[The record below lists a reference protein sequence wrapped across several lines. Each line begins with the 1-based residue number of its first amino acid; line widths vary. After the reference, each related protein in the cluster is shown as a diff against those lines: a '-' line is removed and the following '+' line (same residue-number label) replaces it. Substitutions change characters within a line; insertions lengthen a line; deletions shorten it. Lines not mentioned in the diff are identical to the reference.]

1 MRRLSTFPILFLLAT
16 PAHAEVDFLHQDLA
30 VDLATDPSE
39 VTVTATVR
47 VSMTTDTDTLSL
59 WSTAI
64 PLVSVEWEGTPLP
77 VTERGWWFSADLPS
91 TVTAGTEG
99 TLTMVMSGVADC
111 PYPGGY
117 VTCVR
122 SADLTFLMPPWEAG
136 TWYAMNVDATTY
148 DDHTGTIAITQ
159 PTAHNA
165 AAMGVVPTVVDNGDG
180 TSTWTFAF
188 DRELSYLAFV
198 AGDMGEVT
206 ASEGIPIRGLFQGD
220 DYVRDLMQDMV
231 DEAAVFAPI
240 FSDLWGA
247 PPVEEIGYTTFS
259 GRTPFAGTS
268 LQGLIFLADYIFTPS
283 FSYIIPAVSHE
294 LAHLWWG
301 TMTSAES
308 TNQFGF
314 FAESMAEYSMW
325 RAHGIVSGEDM
336 RNTGSR
342 MNAVWYMYG
351 RPTTSDVPVLSP
363 LGSETAIFAI
373 YHKGSTVVR
382 TLEEAAGAEG
392 LDAGLRAMIEAGP
405 DGAVMTDFIDVV
417 NTASGV
423 DLTPYVN
430 AWLLGR
436 GFPTV
441 ALTPTLTDSTDG
453 YTATITAAGLDYP
466 MQLPVTVLMSDG
478 TTIEDTLSYDFGAG
492 EVSID
497 LPDWPA
503 CVRVDPGWTAVREL
517 TPEKPGDV
525 SLDGAVDGADLIEV
539 ALMYGGAM
547 PTERRVDGA
556 YDPLHDI
563 DASLAIDDGDLAAVV
578 AAAE

>member
-1 MRRLSTFPILFLLAT
+1 
-16 PAHAEVDFLHQDLA
+16 
-30 VDLATDPSE
+30 
-39 VTVTATVR
+39 
-47 VSMTTDTDTLSL
+47 
-59 WSTAI
+59 
-64 PLVSVEWEGTPLP
+64 
-77 VTERGWWFSADLPS
+77 
-91 TVTAGTEG
+91 
-99 TLTMVMSGVADC
+99 
-111 PYPGGY
+111 
-117 VTCVR
+117 
-122 SADLTFLMPPWEAG
+122 
-136 TWYAMNVDATTY
+136 
-148 DDHTGTIAITQ
+148 
-159 PTAHNA
+159 
-165 AAMGVVPTVVDNGDG
+165 MGVVPAVVDNGDG
-180 TSTWTFAF
+180 TSTWTFVF
-188 DRELSYLAFV
+188 DREISYLAFV
-198 AGDMGEVT
+198 AGDMDEVT
-206 ASEGIPIRGLFQGD
+206 SSSGFAIRGLYQGD
-220 DYVRDLMQDMV
+220 DYVRDLMQGMV
-231 DEAAVFAPI
+231 DEAGIFAPI

-268 LQGLIFLADYIFTPS
+268 LQGLIFLSDYIFTPS
-283 FSYIIPAVSHE
+283 FSYLISAVSHE

-301 TMTSAES
+301 TMTSAELA
-308 TNQFGF
+308 NQFGF

-351 RPTTSDVPVLSP
+351 RPSTSDVPVLSP

-392 LDAGLRAMIEAGP
+392 LDAGLRAMVEAGP
-405 DGAVMTDFIDVV
+405 DGANMTDFIDVV

-430 AWLLGR
+430 TWLLGR

-441 ALTPTLTDSTDG
+441 TATPSIAASTDG
-453 YTATITAAGLDYP
+453 FTATISAAGLDYP
-466 MQLPVTVLMSDG
+466 MQLPVEVLMADG
-478 TTIEDTLSYDFGAG
+478 AVIEDTLSYDFGSG

-497 LPDWPA
+497 LPAWPA
-503 CVRVDPGWTAVREL
+503 CVRIDPGWTAVREL
-517 TPEKPGDV
+517 APEKPGDV
-525 SLDGAVDGADLIEV
+525 SLDGTVDGADLIEV

-547 PTERRVDGA
+547 PSERRVDGA

-563 DASLAIDDGDLAAVV
+563 DASRTIDDGDLAAVA